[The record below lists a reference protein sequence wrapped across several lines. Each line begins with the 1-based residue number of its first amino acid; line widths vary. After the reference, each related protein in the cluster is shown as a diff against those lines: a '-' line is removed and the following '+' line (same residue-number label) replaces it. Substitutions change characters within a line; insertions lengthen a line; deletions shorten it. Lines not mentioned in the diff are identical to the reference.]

1 MEVRQARTVEET
13 PANKRI
19 GWFTVL
25 TASLFWLLVLAGCTG
40 LFALVIEWWRN
51 IIPIGAP

>member
-1 MEVRQARTVEET
+1 MEVRQPRTLEAT

-19 GWFTVL
+19 GWFMVL
-25 TASLFWLLVLAGCTG
+25 KASLFWLLVLAGCSG
-40 LFALVIEWWRN
+40 LFALIIECWRN